1 MNEPIIIKQSTKG
14 NIIYG
19 GMALIMSVCSL
30 ILVFADV
37 RMETTILAPITQNQ
51 IGYILLK
58 IIFVVGV
65 LFFGYAFFYI
75 IKRGKEGKS
84 ILIVDD
90 RGITDHSSAV
100 ALGFIPWADINRIY
114 MDSVM
119 GNKFIEIEINNEE
132 RYLSKLSGIKK
143 AAVLSNKKMGH
154 QIVCITLNGTGVS
167 PESVLPK
174 IQESF
179 KKIKAQ

>member
-1 MNEPIIIKQSTKG
+1 MEESIIIKQNTKG
-14 NIIYG
+14 NIIYAC
-19 GMALIMSVCSL
+19 MALIMSVCSL
-30 ILVFADV
+30 VLVFADV

-58 IIFVVGV
+58 VIFVFGT

-75 IKRGKEGKS
+75 LKKGKEGKD

-100 ALGFIPWADINRIY
+100 AVGFIPWADINRIY

-132 RYLSKLSGIKK
+132 QYLSKLSGIKK
-143 AAVLSNKKMGH
+143 AAVFSNKKMGH
-154 QIVCITLNGTGVS
+154 QIVCITLNTTGIS

-174 IQESF
+174 IQERF
-179 KKIKAQ
+179 EKVKAQ